1 MMKIIVSWFLFSL
14 SMTWVNDNAA
24 LANAT
29 APTPSGR
36 GQYSGGEINVQ
47 SLGAKG
53 DGATDDTQAIQ
64 RAIDTAGSGAAI
76 KFPAGTYIVSNL
88 MVKNRTSLSFIGE
101 GAKSVLKQKAGAPRI
116 AEFRDSANITVTE
129 LAFDANGI
137 ESYGGLVFYGG
148 RGVQI
153 VNNLFWDS
161 APKPVGRFDRYS
173 VVFGRGSAPSQNLW
187 IVNNVINDLQLEV
200 NHAQKVVIE
209 GNIVRRAVATA
220 GIGIF
225 TVGDGAIAEDYQII
239 RNTIVDPVGAGI
251 SIGIDPPTDRNCVF
265 RRITI
270 ADNAVTRNK
279 SAGHGIRLGTPDNS
293 KKTNGNEFK
302 EIVIKNNRLRVESS
316 APQPTQIIF
325 ANTSANAGIAFDGL
339 TVSGNK
345 IESARQGGK
354 GYAIDLRRIQNSRV
368 LDNVLTGVSNGIS
381 LGGDLMSNE
390 LRDNSVE
397 ASEVAYAL
405 EGSLGGNKATNN
417 QIVGNPRQGWK
428 LSALKTSDSVEH

>member
-1 MMKIIVSWFLFSL
+1 MTKLVVSWFLFAIATSL
-14 SMTWVNDNAA
+14 VNDNAA
-24 LANAT
+24 RANAT
-29 APTPSGR
+29 APNTSAR
-36 GQYSGGEINVQ
+36 GQGSGGEINVQ

-76 KFPAGTYIVSNL
+76 KFPAGIYIVSNL
-88 MVKNRTSLSFIGE
+88 MVKNRTGLSFVGE

-148 RGVQI
+148 RGIHI

-173 VVFGRGSAPSQNLW
+173 VVFGRGGTPSQNIW

-220 GIGIF
+220 GIGVF
-225 TVGDGAIAEDYQII
+225 TVGDGATAEEYQII
-239 RNTIVDPVGAGI
+239 RNTIADPVGAGV

-270 ADNAVTRNK
+270 ADNVVTRSNT
-279 SAGHGIRLGTPDNS
+279 AGHGIRIGTPDNS
-293 KKTNGNEFK
+293 KRTNGNLFK
-302 EIVIKNNRLRVESS
+302 EIVIKNNRLRIESS

-345 IESARQGGK
+345 IESARQGGR
-354 GYAIDLRRIQNSRV
+354 GYAIDLRRIHNSSV
-368 LDNVLTGVSNGIS
+368 VDNVLKGVANGIS
-381 LGGDLMSNE
+381 LGGDLLANE
-390 LRDNSVE
+390 VRDNSVE

-417 QIVGNPRQGWK
+417 QIVGKPRQGWK